1 MIVEQTPD
9 PENPDRLWLVW
20 FKHKGATAQ
29 IAIFTEPNAKKIRV
43 ANLSNLESTNRKQG
57 EATELLKEIQD
68 YCMQNKICLVIEAE
82 AYEIGPD
89 CLTQLELKHF
99 YQKNG
104 AFWVERRKGER
115 SRFTDHLVMGYRGYG
130 KGWDT

>member
-1 MIVEQTPD
+1 MIVDQTPD
-9 PENPDRLWLVW
+9 SKDPDKIWIVW
-20 FKHKGATAQ
+20 FQHKGATAQ
-29 IAIFTEPNAKKIRV
+29 IAILTDTNKHAY
-43 ANLSNLESTNRKQG
+43 LSNLESKNRKHG
-57 EATELLKEIQD
+57 EASELLKEIND
-68 YCMQNKICLVIEAE
+68 YCMEKHLMLIVEAE
-82 AYEIGPD
+82 AYDIGPD

-115 SRFTDHLVMGYRGYG
+115 ARFQDLLMMGYRGRG

>member
-1 MIVEQTPD
+1 MIVDQTPD
-9 PENPDRLWLVW
+9 PEHPEFIWIVW

-29 IAIFTEPNAKKIRV
+29 IAIITRKGNIRL
-43 ANLSNLESTNRKQG
+43 AYLSNLESTNRKQG
-57 EATELLKEIQD
+57 EASELLKEIKE
-68 YCMQNKICLVIEAE
+68 YCIQNKISVIIEAE
-82 AYEIGPD
+82 AYDIGPN

-115 SRFTDHLVMGYRGYG
+115 SRFMDHLVMGYRGYG
-130 KGWDT
+130 KGWDE